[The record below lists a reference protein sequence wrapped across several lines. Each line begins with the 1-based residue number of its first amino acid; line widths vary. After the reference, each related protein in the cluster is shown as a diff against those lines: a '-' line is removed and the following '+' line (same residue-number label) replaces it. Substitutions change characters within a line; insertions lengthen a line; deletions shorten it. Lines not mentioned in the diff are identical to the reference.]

1 MISRRH
7 IVTTALGMGLLAAI
21 GYAQPAAAA
30 NTAITASRTLTA
42 SDCTQPSE
50 SLSNTTSTNY
60 TLTLPASTATSP
72 LTTGCRIRIVQ
83 NGTGTVTIAQP
94 STGNTLGYYD
104 FSTQT
109 SATGS
114 ATLAGQYAGACI
126 TQETAALATLGP
138 CE

>member
-1 MISRRH
+1 MISHRH
-7 IVTTALGMGLLAAI
+7 IMAATFGAGLLVSGAAH
-21 GYAQPAAAA
+21 AQTA
-30 NTAITASRTLTA
+30 NTPITASRTLSA

-50 SLSNTTSTNY
+50 SLSNGTSTNY
-60 TLTLPASTATSP
+60 TLTLPSSTATSP

-83 NGTGTVTIAQP
+83 NGTGTITVAQP

-126 TQETAALATLGP
+126 TQEGTTLATLGP